1 MSSHAGN
8 VVRGIFGAVV
18 SIAIIAFG
26 IAWAT
31 TGVSLGQ
38 SVLLGLIVAVAGV
51 LRLADAARQVFR
63 TVDGEDG

>member
-1 MSSHAGN
+1 MSSRSRN
-8 VVRGIFGAVV
+8 VIRGILGAVV
-18 SIAIIAFG
+18 SITIIAFG

>member
-8 VVRGIFGAVV
+8 VIRGILGAVV

-26 IAWAT
+26 ITWAT

>member
-1 MSSHAGN
+1 MSSRSRN
-8 VVRGIFGAVV
+8 VIRGILGAVV